1 MLNALRRASA
11 RTKAA
16 RSLYD
21 ALIAQA
27 RQPVFFADFCV
38 QDSIDGRFD
47 MVALH
52 AWLVLD
58 RLQAAGLMPLANRLR
73 DTIFIGFDEAL
84 RDLGAGD
91 IGMGRKIKTMREAFN
106 GRLKAY
112 DISEGETGLAA
123 AILRNVFRGNEQRQA
138 EAMIIARYALASRI
152 KLAGCDPRTGELEF
166 ADLPESSPIR

>member
-11 RTKAA
+11 RAKAV

-21 ALIAQA
+21 ALIFQA
-27 RQPVFFADFCV
+27 RQPVFFAELGV
-38 QDSIDGRFD
+38 QDSLDGRFD

-58 RLQAAGLMPLANRLR
+58 RLRTAGLSDLAQALS

-84 RDLGAGD
+84 RELGAGD
-91 IGMGRKIKTMREAFN
+91 MGMGRKIKTMREAFN

-112 DISEGETGLAA
+112 DSAAGETELAA
-123 AILRNVFRGNEQRQA
+123 AIARNLFRGNEQRQA
-138 EAMIIARYALASRI
+138 EALIMARYALASRTR
-152 KLAGCDPRTGELEF
+152 LTDCDPASGELDF
-166 ADLPESSPIR
+166 GPLPKGLVKK

>member
-11 RTKAA
+11 RAKAV

-27 RQPVFFADFCV
+27 RQPVFFADFGV

-47 MVALH
+47 MVTLH

-58 RLQAAGLMPLANRLR
+58 RLHAAGLMPLANRLR

-91 IGMGRKIKTMREAFN
+91 MGMGRKIKTMREAFN
-106 GRLKAY
+106 GRMRAY
-112 DISEGETGLAA
+112 DSAEGETGLAA
-123 AILRNVFRGNEQRQA
+123 AIVRNVFRGNEQRQA
-138 EAMIIARYALASRI
+138 EALIIARYTLASRVR
-152 KLAGCDPRTGELEF
+152 LADCDPRSGALEF

>member
-1 MLNALRRASA
+1 MLKALRRASA
-11 RTKAA
+11 RAKAA

-27 RQPVFFADFCV
+27 RQPVFFADFGV
-38 QDSIDGRFD
+38 QDSLDGRFD

-58 RLQAAGLMPLANRLR
+58 RVHAAGLMPLAKHLT

-91 IGMGRKIKTMREAFN
+91 IGMGRKIKRMREAFN
-106 GRLKAY
+106 GRLRAY
-112 DISEGETGLAA
+112 DLANGETEFAA
-123 AILRNVFRGNEQRQA
+123 AIVRNVFRGNEQRKA
-138 EAMIIARYALASRI
+138 ESLIIARYVLASRI
-152 KLAGCDPRTGELEF
+152 RLAGCDPNTGELEF
-166 ADLPESSPIR
+166 ADLPEGSLRK